1 MSRSASLTF
10 QWAWS
15 VKPAELVFARA
26 ARIVNRARRKNKAMV
41 NDVIYLFVG
50 MPVGFGPEKLLVF
63 FLFPKP
69 LGCCDPKLGPYVAD
83 PCDG

>member
-1 MSRSASLTF
+1 
-10 QWAWS
+10 
-15 VKPAELVFARA
+15 
-26 ARIVNRARRKNKAMV
+26 MV

-50 MPVGFGPEKLLVF
+50 MPVGFGPEQDLL
-63 FLFPKP
+63 LIPDLKP